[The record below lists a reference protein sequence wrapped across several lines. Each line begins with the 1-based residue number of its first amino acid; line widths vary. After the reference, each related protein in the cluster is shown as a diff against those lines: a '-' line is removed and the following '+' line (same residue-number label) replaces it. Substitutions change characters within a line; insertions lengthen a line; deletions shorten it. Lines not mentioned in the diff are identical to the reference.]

1 MKILMIMLTLLMG
14 CQTTKPAPVLTLE
27 DGYAPKFSP
36 NDCALL
42 SMEFIKRNNLRS
54 DRTPV
59 KILYVSFKYAKY
71 VVLIDHPKVEG
82 IGAPVLSIKKF
93 DDNWEKCPKGFVK

>member
-1 MKILMIMLTLLMG
+1 MKILIIILFLIMG
-14 CQTTKPAPVLTLE
+14 CQTTKQETVLTLE
-27 DGYAPKFSP
+27 DGYTPKFSP

-42 SMEFIKRNNLRS
+42 NMEFIKRNNLKS

-59 KILYVSFKYAKY
+59 KILYVSLKYAKY

-82 IGAPVLSIKKF
+82 IGAPVLAIKKF
-93 DDNWEKCPKGFVK
+93 DDNWEKCPDELK